1 VGRPKVQRLGHR
13 VAIRVRR
20 VALHV
25 VDLPLVSRFRTAY
38 GTTTSKRTVLVR
50 LEDADGVVGWGEAAG
65 AEVPLYA
72 PDTTESTWYA
82 LKELLA
88 PRVVGREF
96 AGPAELAA
104 TWSSLQGYRYA
115 RHALEC
121 AAWAV
126 ASEKA
131 GRPVAELL
139 GGVRTAI
146 PTGESFGI
154 RDTLAELLA
163 EIEERLAEGYVRVKV
178 KIEPGWDAGVAREVC
193 RTFPDVPVMVDGN
206 CGYPA
211 APMEEEPWRSLDELG
226 LLMIEQPLPGDALV
240 PMAELQ
246 ARLRTPLCLDEAA
259 TTPGLTAA
267 ALRLDAG
274 RIVNIKPARLGGL
287 LASVAVHDLCRERDV
302 PVWCGGMLETGIGR
316 AFNLALASLPGFTL
330 PADMSPARL
339 FYAEDL
345 VEPTFDVA
353 RDGAIAVP
361 RLPGVGFPVQ
371 EDRIARYTTAT
382 WSSP

>member
-1 VGRPKVQRLGHR
+1 VQRLGHKLPDR
-13 VAIRVRR
+13 PPPIRVRR
-20 VALHV
+20 IVLHL
-25 VDLPLVSRFRTAY
+25 VDLPLVNRFRTAY
-38 GTTTSKRTVLVR
+38 GTTTTKRTVLVR

-65 AEVPLYA
+65 SELPLYA
-72 PDTTESTWYA
+72 ADTTESTWYA
-82 LKELLA
+82 LTRLLA
-88 PRVVGREF
+88 PRVAGRDF
-96 AGPAELAA
+96 AGPVELAGA
-104 TWSSLQGYRYA
+104 WAGFQGHRYA

-126 ASEKA
+126 TSEKL
-131 GRPVAELL
+131 GRPVADLL
-139 GGVRTAI
+139 GGARTEVA
-146 PTGESFGI
+146 TGESFGI
-154 RDTLAELLA
+154 HDSLAGLLA
-163 EIEERLAEGYVRVKV
+163 EIEERLAEGFARIKL
-178 KIEPGWDAGVAREVC
+178 KIEPGHDVEIARAVC
-193 RTFPDVPVMVDGN
+193 REFGGLPVSVDGN
-206 CGYPA
+206 CGYPRL
-211 APMEEEPWRSLDELG
+211 ETEPWASLDELE
-226 LLMIEQPLPGDALV
+226 LLMIEQPLPADALV

-259 TTPGLTAA
+259 ATPGLAAA
-267 ALRLDAG
+267 ALALRAG

-287 LASVAVHDLCRERDV
+287 LPSIEVHDLCRERGV

-345 VEPTFDVA
+345 VEPTFDVRA
-353 RDGAIAVP
+353 DGTIEVP

-371 EDRIARYTTAT
+371 EDRIARYTSER